1 MAKGYVVYNPL
12 AGNGQAQADAQLLQV
27 ILDEELEY
35 YDITRITNYEAFIG
49 GMEREDYLVVVG
61 GDGTLNRFVNDTD
74 GLEISQEIL
83 YFPTGTGNDFAKDIG
98 MGENPRPITEYLKNL
113 PSVEVNGKHYRFIN
127 GVGFGI
133 DGYCCQVGDELRK
146 IPGKKVNYTG
156 IAIKGLLLYF
166 APRNATVTVD
176 GKEYTYKKVWIA
188 PTMHGKFYGGGMIPT
203 YLNLNSLGLLNTPWV
218 MFVPAAIS
226 VTNFIIM
233 RNYFTHSVPG
243 ELIEAAYMEGA
254 TELQTLT
261 KIVLP
266 LSKPIL
272 SVLSI
277 YYMSGHWNAYFSA
290 IIYLSDEKLM
300 PLQVFLRRILIMGG
314 MEGMSTGSTMT
325 DSLIYE
331 SLKYGVI
338 VVSTLPM
345 LVGYLLVQKS
355 FKKGIMM
362 GSLKG

>member
-1 MAKGYVVYNPL
+1 MNRIGRKKFNSDTVFNIVVYTIAIAMAIVWMYPL
-12 AGNGQAQADAQLLQV
+12 IFVVSASFSAPEALLGGEVVLFPKDFNFSAYKYIFQDSG
-27 ILDEELEY
+27 ILTGY
-35 YDITRITNYEAFIG
+35 RNTIFYS
-49 GMEREDYLVVVG
+49 VVG
-61 GDGTLNRFVNDTD
+61 TVYNMLLTICAAYPLSRPDLKGRG
-74 GLEISQEIL
+74 GL
-83 YFPTGTGNDFAKDIG
+83 
-98 MGENPRPITEYLKNL
+98 
-113 PSVEVNGKHYRFIN
+113 
-127 GVGFGI
+127 
-133 DGYCCQVGDELRK
+133 
-146 IPGKKVNYTG
+146 
-156 IAIKGLLLYF
+156 
-166 APRNATVTVD
+166 TVMMTF
-176 GKEYTYKKVWIA
+176 
-188 PTMHGKFYGGGMIPT
+188 TMFFGGGMIPT
-203 YLNLNSLGLLNTPWV
+203 YLNLNSLGMLNTPWV

-233 RNYFTHSVPG
+233 RNYFTNSVPG

-254 TELQTLT
+254 TEMQTLT
-261 KIVLP
+261 QIVLP

>member
-1 MAKGYVVYNPL
+1 MFVKNKKPVNPMDLDSRGDKIFRFFSGLFLLLLAAIVLYPVYFIIIASFSDPDAVLSGRVVLWP
-12 AGNGQAQADAQLLQV
+12 V
-27 ILDEELEY
+27 
-35 YDITRITNYEAFIG
+35 DITLDGYMKI
-49 GMEREDYLVVVG
+49 MERTDVWLGYRNTIFYSVF
-61 GDGTLNRFVNDTD
+61 GTIYNM
-74 GLEISQEIL
+74 IL
-83 YFPTGTGNDFAKDIG
+83 TICAAYPLS
-98 MGENPRPITEYLKNL
+98 RPNL
-113 PSVEVNGKHYRFIN
+113 RGK
-127 GVGFGI
+127 GF
-133 DGYCCQVGDELRK
+133 L
-146 IPGKKVNYTG
+146 T
-156 IAIKGLLLYF
+156 AMMTF
-166 APRNATVTVD
+166 
-176 GKEYTYKKVWIA
+176 
-188 PTMHGKFYGGGMIPT
+188 TMFFGGGMIPT

-233 RNYFTHSVPG
+233 RNYFSQSVPA
-243 ELIEAAYMEGA
+243 ELIEAAHMEGA
-254 TELQTLT
+254 SELQILT

-290 IIYLSDEKLM
+290 IIYLADEELY
-300 PLQVFLRRILIMGG
+300 PLQVFLRRVLIQGG
-314 MEGMSTGSTMT
+314 MDGMSTGSTMT

-331 SLKYGVI
+331 TLKYSII

>member
-1 MAKGYVVYNPL
+1 MNRIGKKKFNSDTVFNIVVYTIAIGMAVIWLYPLIYVVSASFSAPE
-12 AGNGQAQADAQLLQV
+12 ALLSGEVVLFPKDFNFSAYKYIFQDSG
-27 ILDEELEY
+27 ILTGY
-35 YDITRITNYEAFIG
+35 RNTIFYS
-49 GMEREDYLVVVG
+49 VVG
-61 GDGTLNRFVNDTD
+61 TIYNMLLTICAAYPLSRPDLKGRGGLTLMMTF
-74 GLEISQEIL
+74 
-83 YFPTGTGNDFAKDIG
+83 
-98 MGENPRPITEYLKNL
+98 
-113 PSVEVNGKHYRFIN
+113 
-127 GVGFGI
+127 
-133 DGYCCQVGDELRK
+133 
-146 IPGKKVNYTG
+146 
-156 IAIKGLLLYF
+156 
-166 APRNATVTVD
+166 
-176 GKEYTYKKVWIA
+176 
-188 PTMHGKFYGGGMIPT
+188 TMFFGGGMIPT
-203 YLNLNSLGLLNTPWV
+203 YLNLNSLGMLNTPWV

-290 IIYLSDEKLM
+290 IIYLSDENLM

>member
-1 MAKGYVVYNPL
+1 MNRIGKKKFNSDTVFNIVVYTIAISMAALWMYPLIYVVSASFSAPESL
-12 AGNGQAQADAQLLQV
+12 LNGDVVLLPKNFNFGAYKYIFQDSG
-27 ILDEELEY
+27 ILTGY
-35 YDITRITNYEAFIG
+35 RNTIFYS
-49 GMEREDYLVVVG
+49 VVG
-61 GDGTLNRFVNDTD
+61 TIYNMLLTICAAYP
-74 GLEISQEIL
+74 LS
-83 YFPTGTGNDFAKDIG
+83 
-98 MGENPRPITEYLKNL
+98 RPDLRGRGALTVMIT
-113 PSVEVNGKHYRFIN
+113 F
-127 GVGFGI
+127 
-133 DGYCCQVGDELRK
+133 
-146 IPGKKVNYTG
+146 
-156 IAIKGLLLYF
+156 
-166 APRNATVTVD
+166 
-176 GKEYTYKKVWIA
+176 
-188 PTMHGKFYGGGMIPT
+188 TMFFGGGMIPT

-218 MFVPAAIS
+218 MFIPAAIS

-233 RNYFTHSVPG
+233 RNYFTHSVPN

>member
-1 MAKGYVVYNPL
+1 MNKLKKGRSNSDVIFTIVVYTTAIL
-12 AGNGQAQADAQLLQV
+12 AAL
-27 ILDEELEY
+27 
-35 YDITRITNYEAFIG
+35 
-49 GMEREDYLVVVG
+49 
-61 GDGTLNRFVNDTD
+61 
-74 GLEISQEIL
+74 
-83 YFPTGTGNDFAKDIG
+83 
-98 MGENPRPITEYLKNL
+98 
-113 PSVEVNGKHYRFIN
+113 
-127 GVGFGI
+127 
-133 DGYCCQVGDELRK
+133 
-146 IPGKKVNYTG
+146 
-156 IAIKGLLLYF
+156 
-166 APRNATVTVD
+166 
-176 GKEYTYKKVWIA
+176 VWIYPLIFVVSA
-188 PTMHGKFYGGGMIPT
+188 SFSSPESLLSGEVLLFPKNFSLEAYKYIFKDSSILTGYRNTIFYSLVGTVYNMLLTICAAYPLSRPDLKGRNFLTLMITFTMFFGGGMIPT
-203 YLNLNSLGLLNTPWV
+203 YLNLRDLNLLDTPWV

-243 ELIEAAYMEGA
+243 ELIESAYMEGA
-254 TELQTLT
+254 TELQTLR

-290 IIYLSDEKLM
+290 IIYLSDENLM
-300 PLQVFLRRILIMGG
+300 PLQVYLRRILIMGG
-314 MEGMSTGSTMT
+314 MEGMSSGSTMT

-345 LVGYLLVQKS
+345 LIGYLLVQKS

>member
-1 MAKGYVVYNPL
+1 MNTLHRKRINSDTVFTVLAYTIAIVLAMIWIYPLIFVVSASFSSPESLLSGNVLLFPKEFNWDAYKYIFKDSGILTGYRNTIFYSVVGTVYNMLLTICAAYPL
-12 AGNGQAQADAQLLQV
+12 SRPDLKGRNFL
-27 ILDEELEY
+27 
-35 YDITRITNYEAFIG
+35 
-49 GMEREDYLVVVG
+49 
-61 GDGTLNRFVNDTD
+61 TLMMTF
-74 GLEISQEIL
+74 
-83 YFPTGTGNDFAKDIG
+83 
-98 MGENPRPITEYLKNL
+98 
-113 PSVEVNGKHYRFIN
+113 
-127 GVGFGI
+127 
-133 DGYCCQVGDELRK
+133 
-146 IPGKKVNYTG
+146 
-156 IAIKGLLLYF
+156 
-166 APRNATVTVD
+166 
-176 GKEYTYKKVWIA
+176 
-188 PTMHGKFYGGGMIPT
+188 TMFFGGGMIPT
-203 YLNLNSLGLLNTPWV
+203 YLNLRDLGLLDTPWV

-233 RNYFTHSVPG
+233 RNYFTHSVPRD
-243 ELIEAAYMEGA
+243 LIEMANIEGA
-254 TELQTLT
+254 TELQTLY
-261 KIVLP
+261 KVVLP

-314 MEGMSTGSTMT
+314 MEGMSSGSTMT

-331 SLKYGVI
+331 SLKYGII